1 LIYDLIVIGDDLSS
15 HVAAAVASCK
25 GISTVLLSEIGIGEE
40 ICLTDDLVFNVD
52 PTPMTGFDADQAGTS
67 LLAELDMPSFE
78 RETLLLNPAYQI
90 ILPEHR
96 LDFFNDKESL
106 VNEMVREFPELAAE
120 INSFYDAVVKNSAVI
135 DKWLHDHP
143 LIRPNSIKDYIDYL
157 KLTPYLINYKLN
169 NNKLKWIMS
178 RNASFKKVMEAQKA
192 LLSFKTKDPDS
203 IFSHFQYAAP
213 LRGVHYFSQGKQG
226 LLNSL
231 IKKIESTSGLYLNNC
246 EVLSIK
252 KDHLIEVTYNDKDS
266 VATKIAS
273 NNLIVS
279 TKWQNMH
286 LLLERKKKFNLD
298 DLIRPIKIS
307 YYPFTIHLGVRQKS
321 IPEKMARHVAVIS
334 DVNKNIYDDNL
345 IILESSM
352 HKNEKTISATKSLLS
367 ATVFLPDDQMTW
379 SKENL
384 TANARSIIERLEY
397 FLPFLKEN
405 IEFFD
410 IKESINISQKQ
421 RVVVNPKYQLKN
433 SFFSGFAAKSNK
445 TKFGNIYL
453 TGASLLTDA
462 GFEGEIIS
470 GMNAAARV
478 ADKRK

>member
-1 LIYDLIVIGDDLSS
+1 MYGLIVIGDDLSS
-15 HVAAAVASCK
+15 HVAAVVSSRN
-25 GISTVLLSEIGIGEE
+25 GINTALLSESGIGKE
-40 ICLTDDLVFNVD
+40 ICLTDDFVFNID
-52 PTPMTGFDADQAGTS
+52 PTPITGLGTNQTLLS
-67 LLAELDMPSFE
+67 LLAELDIPHSE
-78 RETLLLNPAYQI
+78 RESVLLNPAYQV

-106 VNEMVREFPELAAE
+106 VKEMVREFPDLASE
-120 INSFYDAVVKNSAVI
+120 INSFYDAVEKNSAIVG
-135 DKWLHDHP
+135 KWLHDHP
-143 LIRPNSIKDYIDYL
+143 FIQPNSLRDYFDYF
-157 KLTPYLINYKLN
+157 KLIPYLIKCKFDNI
-169 NNKLKWIMS
+169 KLKQIMF
-178 RNASFKKVMEAQKA
+178 RNSSFKKVMEAQQA
-192 LLSFKTKDPDS
+192 LFSFKTKDQDS
-203 IFSHFQYAAP
+203 IFSHFQYSAP
-213 LRGVHYFSQGKQG
+213 LRGVYYFSQGKQV
-226 LLNSL
+226 LFNSL
-231 IKKIESTSGLYLNNC
+231 IKKIESTNGLYLNNC

-252 KDHLIEVTYNDKDS
+252 KGKLIEVTVMDKHG
-266 VATKIAS
+266 VASKIEAD
-273 NNLIVS
+273 NLIVS

-286 LLLERKKKFNLD
+286 LLIERKKKINLGD
-298 DLIRPIKIS
+298 FIRPIKVS
-307 YYPFTIHLGVRQKS
+307 YYPFTIHLGIRQNS

-345 IILESSM
+345 IILELSAPED
-352 HKNEKTISATKSLLS
+352 EKTISTAKNSLS

-405 IEFFD
+405 IEFFE
-410 IKESINISQKQ
+410 IKESINISKKQ
-421 RVVVNPKYQLKN
+421 RDVINPKYQLQN
-433 SFFSGFAAKSNK
+433 SFISGFAAKSNK

-478 ADKRK
+478 AGKRK

>member
-1 LIYDLIVIGDDLSS
+1 MYDLIVIGDDLSS
-15 HVAAAVASCK
+15 HVAAAVSSRN
-25 GISTVLLSEIGIGEE
+25 GINTALLSESGIREE
-40 ICLTDDLVFNVD
+40 ICLTDDFVFNID
-52 PTPMTGFDADQAGTS
+52 PTPITGLGTGQTLLS
-67 LLAELDMPSFE
+67 LLTELDIPPSE
-78 RETLLLNPAYQI
+78 RESVLLNPAYQV

-106 VNEMVREFPELAAE
+106 VKEMVREFPDLASE
-120 INSFYDAVVKNSAVI
+120 INSFYNSVEKNSAIVG
-135 DKWLHDHP
+135 KWLHDHP
-143 LIRPNSIKDYIDYL
+143 FIQPNSLKDCLDYL
-157 KLTPYLINYKLN
+157 NLTPYLIKYKYDN
-169 NNKLKWIMS
+169 VKLKHSMF
-178 RNASFKKVMEAQKA
+178 RNASFKKVMEAQQA
-192 LLSFKTKDPDS
+192 LLSFKTKNKDS
-203 IFSHFQYAAP
+203 IFSHFQYSAP
-213 LRGVHYFSQGKQG
+213 LRGVYYFSQGKQV
-226 LLNSL
+226 LFNSL
-231 IKKIESTSGLYLNNC
+231 IKKIESTNGLYLNNC

-252 KDHLIEVTYNDKDS
+252 KGKLIEVTVMDKHG
-266 VATKIAS
+266 VASKIEAD
-273 NNLIVS
+273 NLIVS

-286 LLLERKKKFNLD
+286 LLIERKKKINLGD
-298 DLIRPIKIS
+298 FIRPIKVS
-307 YYPFTIHLGVRQKS
+307 YYPFTIHLGIRQNS

-345 IILESSM
+345 IILELSAPED
-352 HKNEKTISATKSLLS
+352 EKTISTAKSSLS

-405 IEFFD
+405 IEFFE
-410 IKESINISQKQ
+410 IKESINISKKQ
-421 RVVVNPKYQLKN
+421 RDVINPKYQLQN
-433 SFFSGFAAKSNK
+433 SFISGFAAKSNK

-478 ADKRK
+478 AGKRK